1 MLAGKTAL
9 VTGSTS
15 GIGLAVARAL
25 AKAGAK
31 VMLNGSRPAAD
42 AEVLRAELAAEAGG
56 EVGYTAANLA
66 DPASARGLVE
76 ATIAA
81 FGSVDILI
89 NNAGVVTGKPLLEA
103 SENQIRRTFEVNTLA
118 GFWTSRALLPGM
130 LTRDRGMIVTIA
142 SAAGLVGVAKQTDYS
157 ASKWGAV
164 GFTESLRAELR
175 SQGSRVRT
183 LVVAPYY
190 ISTGM
195 FEGVTTR
202 FPLLLPIMEPAA
214 VARKVLNAIE
224 SGRQQLVLPPMVR
237 LVPPLR
243 ILPPVAFDLVLDL
256 FGINHTMDGFIGR
269 R

>member
-1 MLAGKTAL
+1 MKGLYLAGSTVL
-9 VTGSTS
+9 VTGGGS
-15 GIGLAVARAL
+15 GLGR
-25 AKAGAK
+25 
-31 VMLNGSRPAAD
+31 
-42 AEVLRAELAAEAGG
+42 ELC
-56 EVGYTAANLA
+56 TQ
-66 DPASARGLVE
+66 ASARGAKVIVWDRDPE
-76 ATIAA
+76 AARQTAESCGGSWAQVDVTDADAVSAA
-81 FGSVDILI
+81 ATELSVDILI